1 MRMPNGPQSS
11 SEQNWWTSRGGEVY
25 GPYDYQTI
33 LFCRRDGRI
42 VDDDYVKC
50 GDEPWQRA
58 ADALPEAQAAAP
70 AARTSPPRPSRPS
83 SQKWIIIGVVAG
95 AAFML
100 LAALAIVAAI
110 LFPVFGRA
118 KDKAQATACL
128 SNVRQLTMA
137 LQMYATEHGEKL
149 PNAESWEEDSSEYL
163 FNEEILTC
171 PTTGKHYVFNRK
183 LSGVDL
189 RDIRKPAEVPLL
201 WEPSLHAGGLVGPHG
216 GQFNVCYVDGHA
228 KMVDALPNGN

>member
-1 MRMPNGPQSS
+1 MPNGPESRG
-11 SEQNWWTSRGGEVY
+11 EQNWWTSRGGEVY

-33 LFCRRDGRI
+33 LFCRQDGRI

-58 ADALPEAQAAAP
+58 AEALPVSEGAAA
-70 AARTSPPRPSRPS
+70 AARTSLPRPSRTS

-100 LAALAIVAAI
+100 LAAVAIVAAI
-110 LFPVFGRA
+110 VFPVFGRA
-118 KDKAQATACL
+118 RERAQGAACL
-128 SNVRQLTMA
+128 NNVRQLTMA

-149 PNAESWEEDSSEYL
+149 PNAESWEEDISEYL

-171 PTTGKHYVFNRK
+171 RTTGKHYSFNRK

-201 WEPSLHAGGLVGPHG
+201 WEPALDAEGLVGPHM
-216 GQFNVCYVDGHA
+216 GQFNVGYVDGHA
-228 KMVDALPNGN
+228 RMVDALPNGN